1 MSSGLAAVYPA
12 DEGSSKLETTTH
24 LRRESGIKIRH
35 RSPSEAQQ
43 SEANVSRD
51 GAASTPVGETSSDA
65 QFADLPPG
73 GDSDTTVPKLSG
85 TTITLTMTSLC
96 LSATLSALD
105 MTIVTTAVPNIV
117 ASLQSVA
124 GYIWVGSAF
133 ILGFTAVTPVW
144 GSVADLWGRKPIILL
159 ALTIFLAGSLLCALA
174 PHMDA
179 LIAGRAVQGIGASGM
194 GVMVNT
200 IICDMFSLRDRGLY
214 LAITSIIWAI
224 GSAVGPVL
232 GGVFTT
238 RLNWRW
244 CFWINLP
251 IGGVVFAV
259 LFFFLDLPSP
269 NTSVLAGLKAIDWTG
284 SALCMGG
291 SLMILLALDF
301 GDVTHPWSSAT
312 VICLMVFG
320 VVVIGIF
327 LVNEWKF
334 AANPVL
340 PLRLLST
347 WSKAAAY
354 CVFAFN
360 SYVFIGITYYLPL
373 YSQSVLGVN
382 ALTSGLYLLPLIVS
396 CSLSAACAGVFIQQT
411 GRYRI
416 LMYAA
421 QVLLTL
427 GTGLF
432 INLEFEKNLTKLFVF
447 QILVGVGVGLNI
459 EAPVL
464 AAQAATTVRD
474 TAAVVATM
482 GFLRSIATAI
492 SVVVG
497 GVVFQNQMKAENSAL
512 VDLIGHDL
520 ASQFDGDNASA
531 HVEDIALLSADQQV
545 PVRQAYFKALRIVWI
560 MYVAFAGLALVL
572 NLFVSE
578 HHLSDERKAAVLG
591 VDRGKS
597 DSPQLPSQGGEI
609 PLETSGREQNDNAQ
623 QSTLRNRAT

>member
-1 MSSGLAAVYPA
+1 MASLSSGLAVIYPA
-12 DEGSSKLETTTH
+12 DDGGGKLGSTTPSRRGPTDENRHQSQSQSQFQEPPVSFDQDEH
-24 LRRESGIKIRH
+24 LSNA
-35 RSPSEAQQ
+35 P
-43 SEANVSRD
+43 
-51 GAASTPVGETSSDA
+51 
-65 QFADLPPG
+65 
-73 GDSDTTVPKLSG
+73 DSDPPLPNTPSTLAPKLSG
-85 TTITLTMTSLC
+85 TSITLTMTSLC

-117 ASLQSVA
+117 ASLNSVA

-159 ALTIFLAGSLLCALA
+159 ALTIFMVGSLLCALA
-174 PHMDA
+174 PNMDA
-179 LIAGRAVQGIGASGM
+179 LIAGRAVQGVGASGM

-200 IICDMFSLRDRGLY
+200 IICDLFSLRDRGLY
-214 LAITSIIWAI
+214 LAVTSVIWAV

-251 IGGVVFAV
+251 IGGVVFIV
-259 LFFFLDLPSP
+259 LIFFLDLPSP
-269 NTSVLAGLKAIDWTG
+269 NTPVLAGLKAIDWTG
-284 SALCMGG
+284 SALCIGG
-291 SLMILLALDF
+291 ALMVLLALDF
-301 GDVTHPWSSAT
+301 GDVVHPWSSAT
-312 VICLMVFG
+312 VICLIVFG
-320 VVVIGIF
+320 AVAIGIF

-340 PLRLLST
+340 PLRLLSS

-354 CVFAFN
+354 SVFAFN
-360 SYVFIGITYYLPL
+360 AYVFIGITYYLPL
-373 YSQSVLGVN
+373 YSQAVLGAN
-382 ALTSGLYLLPLIVS
+382 ALTSGLYMLPLLVS
-396 CSLSAACAGVFIQQT
+396 CSLSAACAGVFIQRT
-411 GRYRI
+411 GRYRV

-421 QVLLTL
+421 QVLLIL
-427 GTGLF
+427 GTGLL
-432 INLEFEKNLTKLFVF
+432 INLEFDKSLAKLFTF
-447 QILVGVGVGLNI
+447 QTLTGIGVGLNI

-497 GVVFQNQMKAENSAL
+497 GVVFQNQMRAENLGLAE
-512 VDLIGHDL
+512 VIGGEL
-520 ASQFDGDNASA
+520 AGQFDGENASA
-531 HVEDIALLSADQQV
+531 HVEDISLLSADQQV
-545 PVRQAYFKALRIVWI
+545 PVRQAYFRALKTVWI
-560 MYVAFAGLALVL
+560 MYVAFSGLALVL

-578 HHLSDERKAAVLG
+578 HHLSDERKAAILG
-591 VDRGKS
+591 VDRGN
-597 DSPQLPSQGGEI
+597 PGLLNQPAQGEEI
-609 PLETSGREQNDNAQ
+609 PLETTGRQEDNVQ
-623 QSTLRNRAT
+623 QLRNRAA